1 MAKPERVG
9 LIGVG
14 LMGHGIGKNILARGY
29 PLSVLA
35 HRNRGP
41 VDDLV
46 AKGAKEL
53 KSPRE
58 VAAASDLIITVVGN
72 SVQLED
78 IVFRDDG
85 ILAGLRQGAVIAD
98 CTTAAPDSTVKIA
111 AAVKAK
117 GGRFVD
123 TPMTRTPKEAEAG
136 KLCLMTGG
144 DPATVAEIRPVLDCF
159 SDLIIHC
166 GDVGAGHKVKLVNNM
181 LALGTAL
188 VSAEALVAAKKGGID
203 LKALRDV
210 ISGGGANSV
219 MFQRLA
225 AYLIEGDETQLRFA
239 ITNAAKDLRYFTHM
253 AEALPMATPAAQA
266 IYQTFLAASASGHGD
281 WYVPKIIDVL
291 TAQNEKKK
299 G

>member
-14 LMGHGIGKNILARGY
+14 LMGHGIGKNILAKGY

-53 KSPRE
+53 RSPRE
-58 VAAASDLIITVVGN
+58 LAAASDLIITVVGN

-78 IVFRDDG
+78 IVFREDG

-188 VSAEALVAAKKGGID
+188 VSAEALVAAQKGGID

-253 AEALPMATPAAQA
+253 AEALPMATPAAQTV
-266 IYQTFLAASASGHGD
+266 YQTFLAASNSGHGD

-291 TAQNEKKK
+291 TAQNEKK
-299 G
+299 GQ